1 MEYPKYKALFEG
13 ATVHEEQDA
22 KLVSRVRSG
31 SHIFIEWKLNLLKL
45 MKQEFLSTNSC
56 DFSLGESCFF
66 LDTYQQHFNSRQRVH
81 KYALWD
87 WPRFKRN
94 SSRIF
99 SIWYNIPP

>member
-22 KLVSRVRSG
+22 ELVSKVRSG
-31 SHIFIEWKLNLLKL
+31 SHIFIEWKINLLKL

-56 DFSLGESCFF
+56 DFALGEFCSF
-66 LDTYQQHFNSRQRVH
+66 LNAYQQHFNSRQRAH
-81 KYALWD
+81 QFALCD

-94 SSRIF
+94 SSWIF
-99 SIWYNIPP
+99 SI